1 MHLIVAG
8 LGNVPVLAEEAA
20 HIAPGGAHAEDVCAG
35 QEVIQGFLLDGIDLQ
50 RGGRAVAQAVELSAF
65 IDANETESRLSRV
78 DVAMARTK
86 IAVSTAVGLRFPQAC
101 FGYSIGSLE
110 DI

>member
-20 HIAPGGAHAEDVCAG
+20 HIAARCAHAEDACAG

-50 RGGRAVAQAVELSAF
+50 RGGRAIAQAVELSAF
-65 IDANETESRLSRV
+65 IDANETESRLSRI

-86 IAVSTAVGLRFPQAC
+86 IAVRTAVGLRLPPTGFV
-101 FGYSIGSLE
+101 
-110 DI
+110 

>member
-1 MHLIVAG
+1 MLRMDLIVAG

-20 HIAPGGAHAEDVCAG
+20 HIAPGGTHAEDTRPR
-35 QEVIQGFLLDGIDLQ
+35 QEVIQRLLFDGIDLQ

-65 IDANETESRLSRV
+65 IDANETESRLPRI

-86 IAVSTAVGLRFPQAC
+86 IAVRTAVGLRLPPAC
-101 FGYSIGSLE
+101 FV
-110 DI
+110 